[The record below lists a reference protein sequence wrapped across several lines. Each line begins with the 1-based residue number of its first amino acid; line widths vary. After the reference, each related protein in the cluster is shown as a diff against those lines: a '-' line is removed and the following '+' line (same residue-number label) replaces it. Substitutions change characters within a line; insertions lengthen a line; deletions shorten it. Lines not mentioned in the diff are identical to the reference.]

1 VAIRRQRRRESRK
14 QLNVRVPQRLHT
26 RLKLLAVRRGVAM
39 DDLVERAIQHVLRRR
54 RSR

>member
-1 VAIRRQRRRESRK
+1 VTIRMQLARDGRK
-14 QLNVRVPQRLHT
+14 QLNVRIPRRLHT

-39 DDLVERAIQHVLRRR
+39 DDLVERAIRYLLRRR